1 MYILWLFYFFVSIN
15 SESVFAQ
22 LLTDNDFQQLRVK
35 QAYANVQPK
44 RAQSRDMK
52 VFAALEEES
61 FYVRI
66 CTSMNSNT
74 FRTID

>member
-52 VFAALEEES
+52 VFAALEEERS
-61 FYVRI
+61 EL
-66 CTSMNSNT
+66 CA
-74 FRTID
+74 